1 MPIPGDFP
9 DLLHDFAREILRDQP
24 DDIYE
29 YGAAYFAALENV
41 SIHSLSFRENSNFE
55 RMLIL
60 VFSKQGTKFNWDK
73 KGKAIPPPSDRQP
86 SKGSVKDMPEGPMA
100 QEDEDDE

>member
-41 SIHSLSFRENSNFE
+41 SILHKIFQENSNFE
-55 RMLIL
+55 QILIF
-60 VFSKQGTKFNWDK
+60 VFLGIGNQIQLGQ
-73 KGKAIPPPSDRQP
+73 KGQSYPS
-86 SKGSVKDMPEGPMA
+86 S
-100 QEDEDDE
+100 